1 MHTCIYTHIYVYM
14 HTVYSLFSQHYQFNF
29 LKILSLDYL
38 TQATLDCSIHTIS

>member
-1 MHTCIYTHIYVYM
+1 MHTCIYTYICVYA
-14 HTVYSLFSQHYQFNF
+14 HGVFTFQSALSIQF